1 MRDLFFNTPSDFEDL
16 FSKHNRKITD
26 LIVESISEGI
36 AFQKKRVT
44 IFTINIG
51 EDDFKY
57 EISLP
62 KSQWK
67 DALEACL
74 EVYQKLECADESI
87 DTYLLIKELKKWDTK
102 LS

>member
-74 EVYQKLECADESI
+74 EV
-87 DTYLLIKELKKWDTK
+87 
-102 LS
+102 